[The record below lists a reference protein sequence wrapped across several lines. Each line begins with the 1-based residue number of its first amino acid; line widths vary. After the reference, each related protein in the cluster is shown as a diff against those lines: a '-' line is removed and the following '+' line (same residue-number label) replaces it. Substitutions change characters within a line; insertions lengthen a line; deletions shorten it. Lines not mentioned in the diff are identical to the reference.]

1 MLLPRALVILK
12 LLELRG
18 LARRMIKQMK
28 RPAGALFVVA
38 YICMFLPA
46 VLSSLLMRKPPI
58 QLSSDWILRG
68 APTLIGF
75 LCVMSM
81 LAPEMRI
88 AMNFKPA
95 EIDVLFTGPYSRRH
109 ILTYKLMG
117 TVLGSLFMAL
127 IFFLASFAFAPTRLP
142 LFVGIYLSILFATM
156 FSTAYSMLIQAVS
169 VRVKYLGYLVAAGVF
184 GALGYAIYGVST
196 DVSNAAGVQND
207 PNMIYE
213 LVFQHPIV
221 RWVSMPFMP
230 FAHVMAADG
239 GGAAWAMWTTVSVA
253 IIAALYA
260 LIVLL
265 DADYMEAAMARS
277 AKQYATLERFK
288 RGHFISA
295 RAATRE
301 RRWSLPSLPRFG
313 GFGPVAWRQLTGAAH
328 AWGRQVVALYAIC
341 IVGGLV
347 LRQYDVGDSVRNAS
361 LPALMGVLAYISVIG
376 INFFRFDFRSDIDVI
391 DGLKTLPITARR
403 LAAAQIVAP
412 TVLLSSVYVAFGL
425 GTAIGVNRA
434 GIVPIIGMLAVPF
447 TALMIAVENLV
458 FLLWPTRMAFQ
469 GNMDIQHTGR
479 AFFALLVKFLILGPA
494 CAIAAGVGLACGFFL
509 ESWTL
514 AYVVAACIMAV
525 EAAFTVPAIAAA
537 FEKFDPSTDA
547 PP

>member
-1 MLLPRALVILK
+1 MLLPRALVLLK
-12 LLELRG
+12 LLEMRG
-18 LARRMIKQMK
+18 MARRMLKQMK

-46 VLSSLLMRKPPI
+46 VLSSLLMRKSPI

-68 APTLIGF
+68 APALIGC

-142 LFVGIYLSILFATM
+142 MFVGIYLSILFATM

-184 GALGYAIYGVST
+184 GALGYAIYTVLT
-196 DVSNAAGVQND
+196 DVSNTAGVQSD
-207 PNMIYE
+207 PALIYE
-213 LVFQHPIV
+213 FVFQHPVV
-221 RWVSMPFMP
+221 RWMSMPFMP

-239 GGAAWAMWTTVSVA
+239 GAAAWAMWTTVSAA
-253 IIAALYA
+253 IVVALYV

-295 RAATRE
+295 RAAMVVAKPAPLRRIRARCVAPAHRRRARLGKTGCRAVRHLHRGRFHPAAIRRYRIRPRCVIAGVDGHSRVHLRHRYKFFPVRLSLGYRRYRRIKDPADYRAAPCRGADRRAYGPAYE
-301 RRWSLPSLPRFG
+301 RLHRRRLGHGHR
-313 GFGPVAWRQLTGAAH
+313 
-328 AWGRQVVALYAIC
+328 GRQGKHCAHHRRAGRALYGAYDC
-341 IVGGLV
+341 GRKPCVSPLADADGV
-347 LRQYDVGDSVRNAS
+347 SRQYGH
-361 LPALMGVLAYISVIG
+361 
-376 INFFRFDFRSDIDVI
+376 
-391 DGLKTLPITARR
+391 
-403 LAAAQIVAP
+403 
-412 TVLLSSVYVAFGL
+412 SVYGPRVFRLHGKVPHFRARVRDCG
-425 GTAIGVNRA
+425 GCRARMRVSPGVV
-434 GIVPIIGMLAVPF
+434 G
-447 TALMIAVENLV
+447 
-458 FLLWPTRMAFQ
+458 
-469 GNMDIQHTGR
+469 
-479 AFFALLVKFLILGPA
+479 
-494 CAIAAGVGLACGFFL
+494 AGVCRGG
-509 ESWTL
+509 
-514 AYVVAACIMAV
+514 VHHGN
-525 EAAFTVPAIAAA
+525 
-537 FEKFDPSTDA
+537 
-547 PP
+547 